1 METTRIPLSQCVESS
16 YQNRKELGD
25 VSGLARSIEV
35 NGQITPLIVVADG
48 EAYQLVVGHRRTAA
62 MRSLGLVEA
71 DAYVMDGWDDARIA
85 QILNAENNH
94 RKELTEAERG
104 RGIQTMLS
112 LGIPVA
118 DAAVSADIPEDKA
131 ESYVRGTK
139 VVPVDAVNL
148 DFEAVALMGEYD
160 DVLTED
166 DVVAVLSKKSHW
178 DRQAVCRKARA
189 RAAAEEETARLESL
203 GIKVVDADSLGE
215 GYHGCDGECGH
226 PGLVAVV
233 KPQAWGEGADT
244 TFYCDDESHDYQPT
258 PEEVAETEAYLGRKA
273 TLEAMDG
280 RIAEF
285 AKSVYPKFPAKGQSK
300 LRQWVHET
308 FETYYKCEPD
318 DTWESFKEPR
328 GKALDQFILM
338 RTIPACVP
346 SIPDRALKCGYEPW
360 SYDVDDLLGFVS
372 FMDDVLMPAGYEL
385 SEEERDLMD
394 HLHGIFAAEDEI
406 FGEGDAE
413 TDADDE
419 PPFDADEQPLVSAT
433 AKSAERATLS
443 RRRRPRFPAGGA
455 TALWPPALPR
465 AAAQGALD
473 RGVVEVRGPDLN
485 LQRRGALGVPG
496 RDRPARDLPS
506 AELRE
511 PDRHRDVLCA
521 ERGQPPRGVRGP
533 HDCPLS
539 GSPSPSAA
547 SASRSFMR

>member
-1 METTRIPLSQCVESS
+1 METTKIPLASCVESS

-25 VSGLARSIEV
+25 VTGLARSIEV

-48 EAYQLVVGHRRTAA
+48 EAYQLVAGHRRTAA
-62 MRSLGLVEA
+62 MKSLGLEEA

-85 QILNAENNH
+85 QVLNAENNH
-94 RKELTEAERG
+94 RRELTEAERG

-112 LGIPVA
+112 LGVPVA
-118 DAAVSADIPEDKA
+118 DAAVSADIPEERA

-148 DFEAVALMGEYD
+148 DFDAVALMGDYD

-178 DRQAVCRKARA
+178 DR
-189 RAAAEEETARLESL
+189 
-203 GIKVVDADSLGE
+203 
-215 GYHGCDGECGH
+215 
-226 PGLVAVV
+226 
-233 KPQAWGEGADT
+233 
-244 TFYCDDESHDYQPT
+244 
-258 PEEVAETEAYLGRKA
+258 
-273 TLEAMDG
+273 
-280 RIAEF
+280 
-285 AKSVYPKFPAKGQSK
+285 
-300 LRQWVHET
+300 
-308 FETYYKCEPD
+308 
-318 DTWESFKEPR
+318 
-328 GKALDQFILM
+328 
-338 RTIPACVP
+338 
-346 SIPDRALKCGYEPW
+346 
-360 SYDVDDLLGFVS
+360 
-372 FMDDVLMPAGYEL
+372 
-385 SEEERDLMD
+385 
-394 HLHGIFAAEDEI
+394 
-406 FGEGDAE
+406 
-413 TDADDE
+413 
-419 PPFDADEQPLVSAT
+419 VSAT

>member
-1 METTRIPLSQCVESS
+1 METTKIPLSRCVESS

-48 EAYQLVVGHRRTAA
+48 DAYQLVAGHRRTAA
-62 MRSLGLVEA
+62 MRSLGLEDA

-94 RKELTEAERG
+94 RRELTEAERG

-112 LGIPVA
+112 LGVPVA

-148 DFEAVALMGEYD
+148 DFEAVALMGDYD

-166 DVVAVLSKKSHW
+166 DVVAVLSKKSFW

-189 RAAAEEETARLESL
+189 RAAAEEEAVRLGSL
-203 GIKVVDADSLGE
+203 GIEVVDRDSLGE
-215 GYHGCDGECGH
+215 GYHGCGGDCGH

-233 KPQAWGEGADT
+233 RPQAWGEGADV
-244 TFYCDDESHDYQPT
+244 TFYCDDESHVYQPT
-258 PEEVAETEAYLGRKA
+258 PEEVAETEAFLGRRA
-273 TLEAMDG
+273 TLDAMGG

-300 LRQWVHET
+300 LRQWAHEA
-308 FETYYKCEPD
+308 FEACYDCEPD
-318 DTWESFKEPR
+318 DAWEGFKEPR

-346 SIPDRALKCGYEPW
+346 GLPERVLKRGYEPW
-360 SYDVDDLLGFVS
+360 SRDLDDLLGFTS
-372 FMDDVLMPAGYEL
+372 FVDDVLMPAGYEL

-394 HLHGIFAAEDEI
+394 HLSGIFAAEDEDEV
-406 FGEGDAE
+406 FGEGEAEAIEDATE
-413 TDADDE
+413 ANDDE
-419 PPFDADEQPLVSAT
+419 CPFDADTIDGEPLD
-433 AKSAERATLS
+433 
-443 RRRRPRFPAGGA
+443 G
-455 TALWPPALPR
+455 
-465 AAAQGALD
+465 
-473 RGVVEVRGPDLN
+473 
-485 LQRRGALGVPG
+485 
-496 RDRPARDLPS
+496 
-506 AELRE
+506 
-511 PDRHRDVLCA
+511 
-521 ERGQPPRGVRGP
+521 
-533 HDCPLS
+533 
-539 GSPSPSAA
+539 SAA
-547 SASRSFMR
+547 IAKAA

>member
-1 METTRIPLSQCVESS
+1 METTKIPLSSCVESS
-16 YQNRKELGD
+16 YQNRKELGN

-48 EAYQLVVGHRRTAA
+48 DAYQLVAGHRRTAA

-112 LGIPVA
+112 LGVPVA

-189 RAAAEEETARLESL
+189 RAAAEEEAARLESL
-203 GIKVVDADSLGE
+203 GIEVVDRDSLGE
-215 GYHGCDGECGH
+215 GYHGCGGDCGH
-226 PGLVAVV
+226 PSLVAVV
-233 KPQAWGEGADT
+233 RPQAWGEGADV
-244 TFYCDDESHDYQPT
+244 TFYCDDESHVYQPT
-258 PEEVAETEAYLGRKA
+258 PEEVAETEAFLERKT
-273 TLEAMDG
+273 TLEAMGG

-285 AKSVYPKFPAKGQSK
+285 AKSIYPKFPAKGQSK
-300 LRQWVHET
+300 LRQWAHEA
-308 FETYYKCEPD
+308 FEACYECEPD
-318 DTWESFKEPR
+318 DAWEGFKEPR

-338 RTIPACVP
+338 RTIPACL
-346 SIPDRALKCGYEPW
+346 PDLPERVLKRGYEPW
-360 SYDVDDLLGFVS
+360 SRDLDELLGFTS
-372 FMDDVLMPAGYEL
+372 FVDDVLMPAGYEL

-394 HLHGIFAAEDEI
+394 HLSGIFAAEDEDEV
-406 FGEGDAE
+406 FGEDEDAAAIE
-413 TDADDE
+413 DAVEADDDE
-419 PPFDADEQPLVSAT
+419 CPFDADTIDGEPLDGHLVI
-433 AKSAERATLS
+433 AK
-443 RRRRPRFPAGGA
+443 
-455 TALWPPALPR
+455 
-465 AAAQGALD
+465 AA
-473 RGVVEVRGPDLN
+473 
-485 LQRRGALGVPG
+485 
-496 RDRPARDLPS
+496 
-506 AELRE
+506 
-511 PDRHRDVLCA
+511 
-521 ERGQPPRGVRGP
+521 
-533 HDCPLS
+533 
-539 GSPSPSAA
+539 
-547 SASRSFMR
+547 

>member
-1 METTRIPLSQCVESS
+1 METTKIPLSSCVESS

-48 EAYQLVVGHRRTAA
+48 EAYQLVAGHRRTAA
-62 MRSLGLVEA
+62 MKTLGLEEA

-94 RKELTEAERG
+94 RRELTEAERG

-112 LGIPVA
+112 LGVPVA
-118 DAAVSADIPEDKA
+118 DAAVSADIPESKA

-166 DVVAVLSKKSHW
+166 DVVAVFSKKSHW

-189 RAAAEEETARLESL
+189 HAAAEEESARLGSL
-203 GIKVVDADSLGE
+203 GIEVVDRDSLGE
-215 GYHGCDGECGH
+215 GYHGCGGDCGH

-233 KPQAWGEGADT
+233 KPQAWGEGADV
-244 TFYCDDESHDYQPT
+244 TFYCDDESHEYQPT
-258 PEEVAETEAYLGRKA
+258 PEEIAETEAYLGRKA
-273 TLEAMDG
+273 TLEAMGG

-285 AKSVYPKFPAKGQSK
+285 AKSIYPKFPAKGQSK
-300 LRQWVHET
+300 LRQWAHET
-308 FETYYKCEPD
+308 FEAYYECEPD
-318 DTWESFKEPR
+318 DAWEGFKEPR

-338 RTIPACVP
+338 RTVPACVP
-346 SIPDRALKCGYEPW
+346 SLPDRSLKCGYEPW

-394 HLHGIFAAEDEI
+394 HLSGIFAAEDEDEV
-406 FGEGDAE
+406 FGEGETAEAIEDATE
-413 TDADDE
+413 ADDDE
-419 PPFDADEQPLVSAT
+419 PPFDADTIDGEPLDEGPAI
-433 AKSAERATLS
+433 AK
-443 RRRRPRFPAGGA
+443 
-455 TALWPPALPR
+455 
-465 AAAQGALD
+465 AA
-473 RGVVEVRGPDLN
+473 
-485 LQRRGALGVPG
+485 
-496 RDRPARDLPS
+496 
-506 AELRE
+506 
-511 PDRHRDVLCA
+511 
-521 ERGQPPRGVRGP
+521 
-533 HDCPLS
+533 
-539 GSPSPSAA
+539 
-547 SASRSFMR
+547 

>member
-16 YQNRKELGD
+16 YQNRKGLGD

-48 EAYQLVVGHRRTAA
+48 EAYQLVAGHRRTAA
-62 MRSLGLVEA
+62 MRSLGVEEA

-112 LGIPVA
+112 LGVPVA

-189 RAAAEEETARLESL
+189 RAAAEAETARLESL
-203 GIKVVDADSLGE
+203 GVKVVDADSLGE
-215 GYHGCDGECGH
+215 GYHGCNGECGH

-233 KPQAWGEGADT
+233 KPQAWGEGADV

-258 PEEVAETEAYLGRKA
+258 PEEIAETEAYLGRKA

-285 AKSVYPKFPAKGQSK
+285 AKSIYPKFPAKGQSK

-308 FETYYKCEPD
+308 FETYYKC
-318 DTWESFKEPR
+318 
-328 GKALDQFILM
+328 
-338 RTIPACVP
+338 
-346 SIPDRALKCGYEPW
+346 
-360 SYDVDDLLGFVS
+360 
-372 FMDDVLMPAGYEL
+372 
-385 SEEERDLMD
+385 
-394 HLHGIFAAEDEI
+394 
-406 FGEGDAE
+406 
-413 TDADDE
+413 
-419 PPFDADEQPLVSAT
+419 VSAT